1 MVINY
6 RIEGGKMEN
15 TNKTEPTALQLLQAE
30 VPADFY
36 RIDLELF
43 DRGQKL
49 SAELLRLSLAG
60 IAVVG
65 FFLTNVLAKFPVN
78 SECNT
83 LKLSLSGAVLACVL
97 STLLSL
103 LQAFFASGAMFHHIK
118 AIKLTRLKDQSLND
132 ALKETLS
139 TKEAKH
145 NSAHRLLI
153 ASAIFL
159 VIAACLLGAAFIDWM
174 YS

>member
-1 MVINY
+1 
-6 RIEGGKMEN
+6 MEN
-15 TNKTEPTALQLLQAE
+15 TNNTEPTTLQLLLAK
-30 VPADFY
+30 VPADSY
-36 RIDLELF
+36 QIDLELF

-65 FFLTNVLAKFPVN
+65 FFLTSALAKTPVN

-97 STLLSL
+97 STLFSL
-103 LQAFFASGAMFHHIK
+103 LQMFFASGSMFHHIK
-118 AIKLTRLKDQSLND
+118 AIKQTQFDGQASND
-132 ALKETLS
+132 ALMESLNARK
-139 TKEAKH
+139 AKLKT
-145 NSAHRLLI
+145 AHQFLV
-153 ASAIFL
+153 ASGMFL
-159 VIAACLLGAAFIDWM
+159 VIAACFLGAAFIKWM